1 VRHHHRNPHLVGL
14 ENIFMKRPAWAKWAI
29 VTTIAAAIAVFF
41 ALDLGRFL
49 SLDYLRN
56 SQAAFADLYAERPW
70 AVRLGY
76 FAVYVATTAFSL
88 PGAVILTLAGGGIFG
103 LGWGLLLVSFASSAG
118 ATLAFLAA
126 RFVLR
131 DWVQARMGNRLD
143 EINKGIAREGAL
155 YLFSLRL
162 IPVVPFFV
170 INLVMDFLLGQPGGH
185 AGGYGRLRERRYA
198 VGQHHF
204 AARHCQ
210 PRFAGCLCA
219 ARPLSPPHQGRH
231 ELL

>member
-1 VRHHHRNPHLVGL
+1 MWRR
-14 ENIFMKRPAWAKWAI
+14 
-29 VTTIAAAIAVFF
+29 
-41 ALDLGRFL
+41 
-49 SLDYLRN
+49 
-56 SQAAFADLYAERPW
+56 
-70 AVRLGY
+70 
-76 FAVYVATTAFSL
+76 TAFSL

-103 LGWGLLLVSFASSAG
+103 LGWGLLLVSFASSVG

-131 DWVQARMGNRLD
+131 DWVQARMGNRLA

-170 INLVMDFLLGQPGGH
+170 INLVMGLSTLRTWTFYWVSQVGMLAGTAVYVNAGTQLAGISSLRDIASPGLLGAFVLLG
-185 AGGYGRLRERRYA
+185 L
-198 VGQHHF
+198 F
-204 AARHCQ
+204 
-210 PRFAGCLCA
+210 
-219 ARPLSPPHQGRH
+219 PLTHQGRH